1 MGESPASTGRKVPRK
16 VIPLQYRQ
24 PFLSAGSPILSAQ
37 LRFQTRPRGQSL
49 VETALVLPVLLLV
62 VGGIIQ
68 FGILF
73 WGQNTLTQV
82 TRDTGRWAA
91 TYQNCSNAAAVVAQA
106 NQIADQSS
114 LIGYSASSP
123 WTMPAN
129 VVVTWDNQT
138 GPCPPTSNQD
148 TSYVTI
154 VIHHHVPILLP
165 WIPGNGDLTSSVRY
179 RVEPVSGP

>member
-1 MGESPASTGRKVPRK
+1 MMLARSR
-16 VIPLQYRQ
+16 
-24 PFLSAGSPILSAQ
+24 FL
-37 LRFQTRPRGQSL
+37 TRPRGQSL

-91 TYQNCSNAAAVVAQA
+91 TYQDCSNPAAVIAQA
-106 NQIADQSS
+106 NQIAANSS

-123 WTMPAN
+123 WTAGN
-129 VVVTWDNQT
+129 VTVTWDNQK

-148 TSYVTI
+148 TSYVKV

-165 WIPGNGDLTSSVRY
+165 WIPGNGDLTASVEY

>member
-1 MGESPASTGRKVPRK
+1 MRAKLRLPTG
-16 VIPLQYRQ
+16 
-24 PFLSAGSPILSAQ
+24 
-37 LRFQTRPRGQSL
+37 PRGQSL

-91 TYQNCSNAAAVVAQA
+91 TYQNCTNGAPVVAQA
-106 NQIADQSS
+106 NQIAAASS
-114 LIGYSASSP
+114 LVGYSTSNQ
-123 WTMPAN
+123 WTATN
-129 VVVTWDNQT
+129 VVVSWDQQS
-138 GPCPPTSNQD
+138 GACPPTSNQD
-148 TSYVTI
+148 LSYVTI
-154 VIHHHVPILLP
+154 TIHHHVPILLP
-165 WIPGNGDLTSSVRY
+165 WIPGNGDLTSSVEY

>member
-1 MGESPASTGRKVPRK
+1 M
-16 VIPLQYRQ
+16 
-24 PFLSAGSPILSAQ
+24 
-37 LRFQTRPRGQSL
+37 
-49 VETALVLPVLLLV
+49 LPVLLLV

-91 TYQNCSNAAAVVAQA
+91 TYQTCGDTNAVVAEA
-106 NQIADQSS
+106 NKIADASS

-123 WTMPAN
+123 WTTSN
-129 VVVTWDNQT
+129 VTATWKTTPISD
-138 GPCPPTSNQD
+138 PCPPTSNQQ

-154 VIHHHVPILLP
+154 TIKHHVPILLP
-165 WIPGNGDLTSSVRY
+165 WIPGNGDLTSSVEY